1 MRWILA
7 HRRVRGRAAR
17 LGRGAACSY
26 APGVD
31 GAQDTI
37 RVRPAVEAPAEL
49 ADARQD
55 LEAAGA
61 TEAAGAKS
69 SDPQPA
75 G

>member
-1 MRWILA
+1 
-7 HRRVRGRAAR
+7 
-17 LGRGAACSY
+17 
-26 APGVD
+26 VD

-49 ADARQD
+49 ADALQD